1 MLTSA
6 ENQHIKDS
14 FLRVHHCRRPPEW
27 LHADP
32 LRIFQDPRRA
42 ISPSLIAEPRV
53 PVSSCQ
59 KNFLRN
65 ASLTAQAARRLSR
78 EDNCRS
84 AYVDRSRAHRTQT
97 DYSRHVLSHS
107 HAPVTRSPAA
117 AQYYRCRVERYTSR
131 ENPPL
136 SGPLHFRPNPLSV
149 GSVERSSASALG
161 RPFTKRHGALHTS
174 PKGYRKLCEFSQ

>member
-6 ENQHIKDS
+6 GNQHLKDS
-14 FLRVHHCRRPPEW
+14 FFRVHHCRRPPEW
-27 LHADP
+27 RHEDP
-32 LRIFQDPRRA
+32 LRIFRHPRRA
-42 ISPSLIAEPRV
+42 ISPSLMAEPRL
-53 PVSSCQ
+53 PVSICP
-59 KNFLRN
+59 KNSLRN
-65 ASLTAQAARRLSR
+65 VSLTAQAAPKLHR
-78 EDNCRS
+78 EDDCRS
-84 AYVDRSRAHRTQT
+84 AYLDRSRAHRTQT
-97 DYSRHVLSHS
+97 DYSRHVLSQS

-174 PKGYRKLCEFSQ
+174 PKGYRKLCEFNQ